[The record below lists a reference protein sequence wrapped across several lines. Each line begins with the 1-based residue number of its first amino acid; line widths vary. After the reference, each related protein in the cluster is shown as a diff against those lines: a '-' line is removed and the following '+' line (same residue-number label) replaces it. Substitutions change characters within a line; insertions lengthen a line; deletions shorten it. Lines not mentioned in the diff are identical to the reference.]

1 MEKDE
6 FEGSL
11 FYSVANAEELFPCS
25 LSSKTHPVAVAKEI
39 INNINQGVLYVVLV
53 QHFVNVKC
61 YAGAVIS
68 IIR

>member
-6 FEGSL
+6 FEGEH
-11 FYSVANAEELFPCS
+11 FYSAANAEELFPCS
-25 LSSKTHPVAVAKEI
+25 LSSKTHPVAAVKEI
-39 INNINQGVLYVVLV
+39 NTNQGVVYVLLL